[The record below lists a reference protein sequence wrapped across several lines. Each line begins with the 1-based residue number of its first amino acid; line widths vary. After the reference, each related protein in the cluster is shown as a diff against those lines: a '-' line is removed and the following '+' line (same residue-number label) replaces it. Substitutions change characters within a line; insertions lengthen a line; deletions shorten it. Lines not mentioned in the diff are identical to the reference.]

1 MQIQCLIS
9 KNSWVDD
16 YYKNLIKI
24 KFSTFSKKI
33 SFFNNHK
40 KLRKNYDI
48 NLIFSYFKKIPSKY
62 LKFSK
67 FNLVIHGSNLPYGRG
82 MSPISWQILKGK
94 TKIVFTLF
102 EANKEYDRGKYYL
115 KKTINF
121 GNKSL
126 LNEIKMK
133 QFNEMINLYLSFLK
147 NHKKIKIKNQTGKSS
162 YFRLRKSKDS
172 KININKSIKEQFNL
186 LRIVDNKKY
195 PAYFI
200 YKNKKFKI
208 KITDY
213 EKNNSK

>member
-33 SFFNNHK
+33 SIFNNHK
-40 KLRKNYDI
+40 KLKKNYDI
-48 NLIFSYFKKIPSKY
+48 NLIFSYFKKIPPKY

-67 FNLVIHGSNLPYGRG
+67 FNLVIHGSDLPYGRG

-115 KKTINF
+115 KKKINF

-133 QFNEMINLYLSFLK
+133 QFNEMVNLYLSFK
-147 NHKKIKIKNQTGKSS
+147 KSQKIKLKNQTGKSS

-172 KININKSIKEQFNL
+172 KININKSIKQFNL
-186 LRIVDNKKY
+186 LRIVDNRNY

>member
-16 YYKNLIKI
+16 NYKNLIKI
-24 KFSTFSKKI
+24 KFSAFSKKI
-33 SFFNNHK
+33 LFFNNHK

-67 FNLVIHGSNLPYGRG
+67 FNLVIHGSDLPYGRG

-94 TKIVFTLF
+94 SKIVFTLF
-102 EANKEYDRGKYYL
+102 EANKEYDTGKYYL

-126 LNEIKMK
+126 LNEIKKK
-133 QFNEMINLYLSFLK
+133 QFNEMVNLYLSFLK
-147 NHKKIKIKNQTGKSS
+147 NHKKIKIKNQTGKSF

-186 LRIVDNKKY
+186 LRIVDNKNY

-200 YKNKKFKI
+200 YKNNKFKI

-213 EKNNSK
+213 EKDNSK

>member
-16 YYKNLIKI
+16 NYKNLIKI
-24 KFSTFSKKI
+24 KFSAFSKKI
-33 SFFNNHK
+33 LFFNNHK

-67 FNLVIHGSNLPYGRG
+67 FNLVIHGSDLPYGRG

-94 TKIVFTLF
+94 SKIVFTLF
-102 EANKEYDRGKYYL
+102 EANNEYDRGKYYL

-126 LNEIKMK
+126 LNEIKKK
-133 QFNEMINLYLSFLK
+133 QFNEMVNLYLSFLK

-186 LRIVDNKKY
+186 LRIVDNKNY

-200 YKNKKFKI
+200 YKNNKFKI
-208 KITDY
+208 KITEY
-213 EKNNSK
+213 EKDNSK

>member
-16 YYKNLIKI
+16 NYKNLIKI
-24 KFSTFSKKI
+24 KFSAFSKKI
-33 SFFNNHK
+33 LFFNNHK

-67 FNLVIHGSNLPYGRG
+67 FNLVIHGSDLPYGRG
-82 MSPISWQILKGK
+82 MSPISWPILKGK
-94 TKIVFTLF
+94 SKIVFTLF
-102 EANKEYDRGKYYL
+102 EANKEYDTGKYYL

-126 LNEIKMK
+126 LNEIKKK
-133 QFNEMINLYLSFLK
+133 QFNEMVNLYLNFLK
-147 NHKKIKIKNQTGKSS
+147 KHKKIKIKNQTGKSF

-186 LRIVDNKKY
+186 LRIVDNKNY

-200 YKNKKFKI
+200 YKNNKFKI

-213 EKNNSK
+213 EKDNSK